1 MGPTLYRLKWGMS
14 STTFLE
20 RKKRAKRELEMG
32 CLEDME
38 QERSRGSPC

>member
-1 MGPTLYRLKWGMS
+1 MGPTLYRLEWGMS
-14 STTFLE
+14 SFLE